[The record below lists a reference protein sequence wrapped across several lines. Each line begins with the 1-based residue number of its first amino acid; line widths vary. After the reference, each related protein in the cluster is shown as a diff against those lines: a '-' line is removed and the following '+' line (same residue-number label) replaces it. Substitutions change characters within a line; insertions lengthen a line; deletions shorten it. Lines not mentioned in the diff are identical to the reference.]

1 MQLILREDVGNLG
14 KKGDKVEV
22 APGYARNF
30 LLPKK
35 LAMEINENNLRQIE
49 KEKKLLLAKLTKEK
63 EEAEQL
69 AVHLT
74 SVRLVFKRKVHGE
87 ELYGSVSV
95 TDVVEALEAKGY
107 SVERRKIQLEDPF
120 KALGEFTVSIKL
132 HPEVNAPVSV
142 VVEKEEE

>member
-1 MQLILREDVGNLG
+1 MQLILREDVGDLG
-14 KKGDKVEV
+14 KKGDKVDV

-35 LAMEINENNLRQIE
+35 LAMEVNQNNLRQIE

-69 AVHLT
+69 AAHLS
-74 SVRLVFKRKVHGE
+74 SVRLVFRRKVHGE

-95 TDVVEALEAKGY
+95 TEIVEALEAKGY
-107 SVERRKIQLEDPF
+107 SLERRKLLMEDPI
-120 KALGEFTVSIKL
+120 KALGEFTLSVKL
-132 HPEVNAPVSV
+132 HPEVSAPFIV
-142 VVEKEEE
+142 VVEKEED